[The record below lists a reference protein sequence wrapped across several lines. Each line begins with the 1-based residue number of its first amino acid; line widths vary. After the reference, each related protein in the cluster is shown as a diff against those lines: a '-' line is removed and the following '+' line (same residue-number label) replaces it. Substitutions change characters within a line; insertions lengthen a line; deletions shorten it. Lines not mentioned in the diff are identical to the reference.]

1 MSTPTRITQK
11 TTSNVKNIIRFSLL
25 ASIIS
30 SANMGVAATP
40 ATKFE
45 LETGAEYDSNLS
57 VIELDKNSSE
67 GDWSALANAR
77 LNSQWQ
83 ATDKAKIKGGLSYS
97 SKTYQ
102 DFSEFD
108 LVIKQ
113 AFIDT
118 SYDFQPLTLGASYH
132 YADAE
137 LDGSDFLTLQ
147 QRSIYISRLI
157 NQTIF
162 LRAAIN
168 DQDKDFPGSSTR
180 NADNQSLAG
189 DAFFFFNQGKTFF
202 TIGLSGETENATANE
217 FDYDGTNI
225 RTSVSHQFSLWD
237 KKNRL
242 QLGFRYDQRD
252 YSAVTPSLEA
262 KRNDERRV
270 ATLEWQIETTNWLS
284 VVGKVERGDYDSNLA
299 SANYAETV
307 SSLMLKASF

>member
-1 MSTPTRITQK
+1 MNTKSLARI
-11 TTSNVKNIIRFSLL
+11 SLL
-25 ASIIS
+25 SCAVIS
-30 SANMGVAATP
+30 TTNAIAAAP
-40 ATKFE
+40 STKFE

-57 VIELDKNSSE
+57 VIELDKNSAE

-83 ATDKAKIKGGLSYS
+83 ASDTIKLKGGLGYS

-108 LVIKQ
+108 LAIKQ
-113 AFIDT
+113 ASADA
-118 SYDFQPLTLGASYH
+118 SYDFKALTLGVNYH

-137 LDGSDFLTLQ
+137 LDDQDFLTLQ
-147 QRSIYISRLI
+147 QRSLYVSHLI
-157 NQTIF
+157 NQKIF

-168 DQDKDFPGSSTR
+168 DQDKKFPGISAR

-202 TIGLSGETENATANE
+202 TLGLTGETEHAGANE
-217 FDYDGTNI
+217 FDYDGVNF
-225 RTSVSHQFSLWD
+225 RTSVNHQFLLWN

-242 QLGFRYDQRD
+242 QLGYRYDQRD
-252 YSAVTPSLEA
+252 YSAETPAIEA
-262 KRNDERRV
+262 KREDERRIT
-270 ATLEWQIETTNWLS
+270 TLEWQLETTKWLS
-284 VVGKVERGDYDSNLA
+284 LVGKVERGNYDSNLG
-299 SANYAETV
+299 SANYSETV

>member
-1 MSTPTRITQK
+1 MGTPKIIAK
-11 TTSNVKNIIRFSLL
+11 KANSNLKSILYFSLL
-25 ASIIS
+25 ASVIS
-30 SANMGVAATP
+30 STNASVAATP
-40 ATKFE
+40 TTKFE

-57 VIELDKNSSE
+57 VIELDTNSSE

-108 LVIKQ
+108 LAIKQ
-113 AFIDT
+113 AFIDA
-118 SYDFQPLTLGASYH
+118 SYDFQPLTLGASFH

-137 LDGSDFLTLQ
+137 LDSSDFLTLQ

-162 LRAAIN
+162 LRAAVN
-168 DQDKDFPGSSTR
+168 DQDKDFPGSSAR
-180 NADNQSLAG
+180 NADNQSIAG
-189 DAFFFFNQGKTFF
+189 DAFFFFNQGKTFL
-202 TIGLSGETENATANE
+202 TVGLAGETENAVANE
-217 FDYDGTNI
+217 FDYDGANI
-225 RTSVSHQFSLWD
+225 RTSLSQQFSLWN

-242 QLGFRYDQRD
+242 QLSWRYDQRD
-252 YSAVTPSLEA
+252 YSTITPALET
-262 KRNDERRV
+262 KPKDTRRI
-270 ATLEWQIETTNWLS
+270 ATLEWQSETNNWLS
-284 VVGKVERGDYDSNLA
+284 GVGKVERGNYDSNLA